1 MKIICHRINSHKEL
15 KNINVEHGVEVDV
28 RYHENEVVLN
38 HDPFHGS
45 NAEKFSLFLSEYKLK
60 GTLIINLKTEGIEN
74 ECLKL
79 LVRNKIKSWFF
90 LDMSQPY
97 LVKYSNS
104 SEIHKDNLAVRFS
117 DYEPVE
123 YALSFKDKV
132 GWVWLDRFKTNCLT
146 EESYSKLKEANFNIC
161 IVSPELQGESL
172 DTVKQYKLYIS
183 NFDVDAVCTKFPEIW
198 EQS

>member
-1 MKIICHRINSHKEL
+1 MKVICHRINSYKEL
-15 KNINVEHGVEVDV
+15 KNINVEHGAEVDV
-28 RYHENEVVLN
+28 RYHENEIVL
-38 HDPFHGS
+38 HHYPFHGS
-45 NAEKFSLFLSEYKLK
+45 NAEKFSVFLSEYKLK

-74 ECLKL
+74 ECLNL
-79 LVRNKIKSWFF
+79 LVRNKIQSWFF

-104 SEIHKDNLAVRFS
+104 PEIHKDNLAVRFS
-117 DYEPVE
+117 DYEPIE

-132 GWVWLDRFKTNCLT
+132 GWVWLDRFHSNCLT
-146 EESYSKLKEANFNIC
+146 EESYSKLKGANFNIC

-172 DTVKQYKLYIS
+172 DFVKQYKLYIS

-198 EQS
+198 EQL

>member
-1 MKIICHRINSHKEL
+1 M
-15 KNINVEHGVEVDV
+15 
-28 RYHENEVVLN
+28 
-38 HDPFHGS
+38 
-45 NAEKFSLFLSEYKLK
+45 
-60 GTLIINLKTEGIEN
+60 
-74 ECLKL
+74 
-79 LVRNKIKSWFF
+79 
-90 LDMSQPY
+90 
-97 LVKYSNS
+97 
-104 SEIHKDNLAVRFS
+104 AVRFS

-146 EESYSKLKEANFNIC
+146 KESYSKLKEANFNIC